1 MFKRFQA
8 SVKQN
13 VTNLVAS
20 KWYYWFLALISFVFV
35 LLFSRSTSPVYA
47 YVGYDAAIFKQMG
60 MAILKGKT
68 IYLDYFDNKGCLL
81 YFLHALCLW
90 LGGDFVILIFQAIS
104 LTISLIILDKII
116 SFYKEGASRVYVL
129 LAGLVLLLCFYEGG
143 DLSEEWSLPFI
154 CYPLYRFLK
163 SYKEDKS
170 LNAKDLYFIGLCF
183 GVIAFLRINNAV
195 PFCGFLLCLFI
206 GYLWKKQWKSFIIN
220 VLAFVGGVL
229 TIAIPCFLYFY
240 LKAGAEGVNWMV
252 YGTFLSGFDY
262 LGVVLKI
269 HIAVIIFYY
278 LILVTF
284 IIIHVISLRGNRLN
298 VPVIIAYL
306 LFLLTFGT
314 KSSEHY
320 QMVMLP
326 VYVLCLAGL
335 NIQIKLLKRTLMA
348 VLYVCVVA
356 FLMRPIGFLLIE
368 ATGKDKFGK
377 AYSDFLEKLEN
388 IPETE
393 RDSIYNYNTVMAIGS
408 GLLYSDNRIQSN
420 QVLFPYLE
428 FWLNDLRENHKPL
441 SETKPLWV
449 MISHGIVFPDDMPY
463 LRDNY
468 EERFVFHYDTRY
480 MKDYRSF
487 GVEDDIY
494 FFRRK

>member
-1 MFKRFQA
+1 MNPRKLINKTA
-8 SVKQN
+8 
-13 VTNLVAS
+13 TNLVAS
-20 KWYYWFLALISFVFV
+20 KWYYCFLALISFVFV
-35 LLFSRSTSPVYA
+35 LLFSRATSPLYA

-116 SFYKEGASRVYVL
+116 SLYKEGASRVYVL

-220 VLAFVGGVL
+220 VLAFIGGVL
-229 TIAIPCFLYFY
+229 TITIPCFLYFY
-240 LKAGAEGVNWMV
+240 LKAGAEGVYWMV
-252 YGTFLSGFDY
+252 YGTFLSGFEY
-262 LGVVLKI
+262 LGVTFNVSI
-269 HIAVIIFYY
+269 MSMIGYYIVFSVI
-278 LILVTF
+278 F
-284 IIIHVISLRGNRLN
+284 IIQLLSIKSNKNLAI
-298 VPVIIAYL
+298 PIILGYV
-306 LFLLTFGT
+306 LFLLSFGT
-314 KSSEHY
+314 KCFEHY
-320 QMVMLP
+320 QMVIIP
-326 VYVLCLAGL
+326 
-335 NIQIKLLKRTLMA
+335 
-348 VLYVCVVA
+348 LYVSSLSMLNVKKKA
-356 FLMRPIGFLLIE
+356 FKICLVSVLSMVIIIYLIRPFGFLLVE
-368 ATGKDKFGK
+368 FSDNEKFK
-377 AYSDFLEKLEN
+377 QSYAEFHDIIHE
-388 IPETE
+388 IPEAE
-393 RDSIYNYNTVMAIGS
+393 RDSIYNYNADVFGC
-408 GLLYSDNRIQSN
+408 GLLYSEKMLQTNK
-420 QVLFPYLE
+420 VLCSTLAFVLG
-428 FWLNDLRENHKPL
+428 DLRQERRLIND
-441 SETKPLWV
+441 EKPLWI
-449 MISHGIVFPDDMPY
+449 MICHGKLIPTDMVY

-468 EERFVFHYDTRY
+468 EERYAFHYDTRY
-480 MKDYRSF
+480 LKDYGGF
-487 GVEDDIY
+487 GIEEDIY